1 MSSARYLK
9 VVSKL
14 GLAALAL
21 GIVVG
26 GGNAATVYRGKFTL
40 PFEVH
45 WGSST
50 LSAGDYTLEISSSQ
64 SSPYTL
70 YIHGQKSNAIIR
82 ATSADTGV
90 VSSTAQLDLVDI
102 GDAHTI
108 KNFEAPE
115 LGVTFSYYT
124 PKEKHTGPKEVRHLL
139 HKGSPQTEPAT
150 QVSQNKMSIAVQSSG
165 R

>member
-1 MSSARYLK
+1 MKSLRNR
-9 VVSKL
+9 V
-14 GLAALAL
+14 LAIAVFALA
-21 GIVVG
+21 
-26 GGNAATVYRGKFTL
+26 TVCASAIPASAQGVCQGSFTL
-40 PFEVH
+40 THELR
-45 WGSST
+45 WQNAT

-102 GDAHTI
+102 GDVHTI

-139 HKGSPQTEPAT
+139 HKGPSQTEPAT
-150 QVSQNKMSIAVQSSG
+150 QVSQMSIAVQSSG